1 MLISRVADHC
11 FWFGRYLERA
21 ESAART
27 LAATRETMLGAER
40 AASFSWLPMIIVAGE
55 QERFAEVNPLHG
67 RGVGLIGEARG
78 EDGEIVQNYLVWDLR
93 TLSSLHATIRAAR
106 DNARAIRDHLS
117 QEAWEQI
124 NGLYLWM
131 KSTDAQEEWERDRH
145 GFYGRIRRSML
156 LLTGIMRSTM
166 LRDDALEFVRL
177 GAVLERANQTARI
190 LDVHHHAITHDRPH
204 LVLDTKLWLGL
215 LRACAGFEP
224 FMRRNRGRVSGEGVA
239 EFLVLESRFPR
250 SIRYAIDS
258 ARQRV
263 DAIRS
268 PEGPGEQSQQHLA
281 ELRGWLLERGPELL
295 REGRIHELI
304 THVVDEVHGCASDI
318 SSDFLGSSP

>member
-21 ESAART
+21 ESSART
-27 LAATRETMLGAER
+27 LGATRETMLGAER
-40 AASFSWLPMIIVAGE
+40 ADSFSWMPMIIVAGE
-55 QERFAEVNPLHG
+55 QQRFVELN
-67 RGVGLIGEARG
+67 GETRG
-78 EDGEIVQNYLVWDLR
+78 EDDEVVQNYLVWDLR

-106 DNARAIRDHLS
+106 ENARAIRDHLS

-131 KSTDAQEEWERDRH
+131 KSGDAREEYERDRH

-166 LRDDALEFVRL
+166 LRDEALEFVRL

-190 LDVHHHAITHDRPH
+190 LDVHHHVISDRH
-204 LVLDTKLWLGL
+204 VVLDTKLWLGL

-224 FMRRNRGRVSGEGVA
+224 FMRRNRGRVTGDGVA
-239 EFLVLESRFPR
+239 EFMVLERRFPR
-250 SIRYAIDS
+250 SIRYALDS

-263 DAIRS
+263 DAIRTA
-268 PEGPGEQSQQHLA
+268 EGPGQRSQRHLA
-281 ELRGWLLERGPELL
+281 ELRGWVVERGPDLL
-295 REGRIHELI
+295 AEGRIHELL
-304 THVVDEVHGCASDI
+304 THVVDEVHGCANDI
-318 SSDFLGSSP
+318 ASEFLGGSP